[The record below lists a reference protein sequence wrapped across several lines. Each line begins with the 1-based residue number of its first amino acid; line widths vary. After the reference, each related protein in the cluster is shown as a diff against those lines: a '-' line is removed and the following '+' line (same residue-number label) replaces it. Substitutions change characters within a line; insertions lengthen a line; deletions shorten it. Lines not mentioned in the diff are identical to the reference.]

1 MFHSL
6 YQKTQA
12 APPPAETAIF
22 PFPAS
27 FLDAFEDIN
36 PLDWQLLLQD
46 NQHATQIS
54 YETLKSMPQFHL
66 EERLVSAEGWSV
78 KAKWS
83 GVLLREVI
91 EQFKPEPQCKY
102 LIQTNATGHHESLPL
117 DLSELDN
124 WLLCT
129 AVNDIPLSPL
139 YGGPVRLIGFNRF
152 SYKGLSQITQ
162 IDFTEEDL
170 ETTYWQSKGYSR
182 DGKITGGDYYAF
194 DFEAF
199 RPVHTPS

>member
-6 YQKTQA
+6 YKKTQV
-12 APPPAETAIF
+12 APPAPEAQAL

-27 FLDAFEDIN
+27 YLDAFEDFS

-46 NQHATQIS
+46 NNHSQVITFD
-54 YETLKSMPQFHL
+54 ELKKLPQFNI
-66 EERLVSAEGWSV
+66 EDRLVSAEGWSI

-83 GVLLREVI
+83 GVLLKEVI
-91 EQFKPEPQCKY
+91 DQFKPDVASKF
-102 LIQTNATGHHESLPL
+102 IVQTNAAGHHECLPCDL
-117 DLSELDN
+117 DQLNN
-124 WLLCT
+124 WLFCT

-152 SYKGLSQITQ
+152 SYKGLCQITQ
-162 IDFTEEDL
+162 LDFTEDPL
-170 ETTYWQSKGYSR
+170 ETTFWEAKGYDR
-182 DGKITGGDYYAF
+182 DGKITSGDYYAF

-199 RPVHTPS
+199 RSIHT